1 MSILRFPIEIDA
13 RIGIVPGNETC
24 VYIKTGKG
32 GSIYGYEGKY
42 IAIAMR
48 IYKDFGYTVCVS
60 ANPMGEDC
68 VLSDEIAELKNRHA
82 GIKEIHYIGI
92 SNGALVGAQQA
103 HQIETIKRMLLINGP
118 LMINWHKTK
127 AGVEK
132 FNGKEVVF
140 VYGEKDPSFKYYD
153 LLGLIK
159 SNVVKKNFVC
169 GADHNFSGMANE
181 FRELVLFF
189 VGNSLE

>member
-1 MSILRFPIEIDA
+1 
-13 RIGIVPGNETC
+13 
-24 VYIKTGKG
+24 
-32 GSIYGYEGKY
+32 
-42 IAIAMR
+42 MR

-82 GIKEIHYIGI
+82 GIKEIHYVGI

-103 HQIETIKRMLLINGP
+103 YQVEEIQRMLLLNGP

-132 FNGKEVVF
+132 FNGDEVAF
-140 VYGEKDPSFKYYD
+140 VYGENDPSYKYFD
-153 LLGLIK
+153 LLGLIDSK
-159 SNVVKKNFVC
+159 QVKKYSVA
-169 GADHNFSGMANE
+169 GADHNFSNMPKE
-181 FRELVLFF
+181 FQELILFF
-189 VGNSLE
+189 VRGI